1 MRVFEA
7 PSLIHDFVSNHGK
20 KDAYST
26 ICCLLFNVFF
36 ILFMLM
42 SFLSKIR
49 WRLVGVLGKF
59 VLWKWAKSTRM
70 KVVGEESYREL
81 RKQGKP
87 VIFLVWHGRI
97 FIVPYFFRRRGI
109 MPLISPSKDGE
120 IAAQIMSGWG
130 YRIIRGSSSHALIR
144 VWSKMKKELQNGGEL
159 IIVPDGP
166 RGPNRRMKL
175 GGLKLAQ
182 ETGAILVPFTFSTSR
197 KKFLKSWDNF
207 LIFYPFSR
215 VVAMYGEHFAV
226 VPDLKDDELERERLK
241 IERFMIEQDEK
252 ADRFFD

>member
-1 MRVFEA
+1 
-7 PSLIHDFVSNHGK
+7 
-20 KDAYST
+20 
-26 ICCLLFNVFF
+26 
-36 ILFMLM
+36 M
-42 SFLSKIR
+42 SSFSKLR
-49 WRLVGVLGKF
+49 WRLVGVLGKL
-59 VLWKWAKSTRM
+59 VLWLWAKSTRM
-70 KVVGEESYREL
+70 RILGEEDYRKL

-120 IAAQIMSGWG
+120 IAAQIMSRWG

-144 VWSKMKKELQNGGEL
+144 VWSEMKRELQSGGEL

-166 RGPNRRMKL
+166 RGPNRKMKL
-175 GGLKLAQ
+175 GALRLAQ
-182 ETGAILVPFTFSTSR
+182 ETGAILVPFTFSTLR
-197 KKFLKSWDNF
+197 KKFLRSWDNF

-215 VVAMYGEHFAV
+215 VVAMYGEHFTV
-226 VPDLKDDELERERLK
+226 NPGIEDDELEREREK
-241 IERFMIEQDEK
+241 IERFMVHMDER